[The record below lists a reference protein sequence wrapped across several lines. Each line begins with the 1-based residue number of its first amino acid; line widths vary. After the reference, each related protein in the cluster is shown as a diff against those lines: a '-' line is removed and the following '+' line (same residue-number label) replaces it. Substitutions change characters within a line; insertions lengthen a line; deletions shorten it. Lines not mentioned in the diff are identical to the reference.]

1 MQVDYKCDVGQA
13 RQLNED
19 SVLCLMFDVEFG
31 SNRQSAGLFIVADGM
46 GGHNAGEIASEWGVK
61 MVARECLPRLLCIQ
75 AESSGKPGSH
85 TLADDPQA
93 ALVNAINVANLSLF
107 KKAREKQTFQGMGT
121 TITAALIIGQDMYVA
136 HLGDSRCYVI
146 NNRET
151 IQVTKDHSEVQELVD
166 AGLITPEQAMTH
178 PRKNVITRVLGYY
191 RDVAVDSHHLKL
203 YQEDNV
209 LLCSD
214 GLWEV
219 LTDRAITEV
228 VLNAQGPE
236 QACLGLVTHANN
248 LGGPD
253 NISVI
258 MVRPENLP
266 SWQELVNMNTQVM
279 RKHQ

>member
-1 MQVDYKCDVGQA
+1 MQVDYKCDVGKA

-31 SNRQSAGLFIVADGM
+31 ADRQSAGLFIVADGM

-75 AESSGKPGSH
+75 AESSGQAGSH

-93 ALVNAINVANLSLF
+93 VLVKAVNVANLSLF
-107 KKAREKQTFQGMGT
+107 KKARGKQALQGMGT

-136 HLGDSRCYVI
+136 HLGDSRCYII
-146 NNRET
+146 NSRET

-166 AGLITPEQAMTH
+166 AGLITQEQSMTH
-178 PRKNVITRVLGYY
+178 PNKNVITRVLGYY
-191 RDVAVDSHHLKL
+191 HDAAVDSYHLKL
-203 YQEDNV
+203 YRDDNV

-219 LTDRAITEV
+219 LTERAITEI
-228 VLNAQGPE
+228 VLASPGPE
-236 QACLGLVTHANN
+236 QACLELVTQANN

-258 MVRPENLP
+258 IARPENLP
-266 SWQELVNMNTQVM
+266 SWQELVNMDTQIM

>member
-1 MQVDYKCDVGQA
+1 MQVDYKCDVGRA

-31 SNRQSAGLFIVADGM
+31 SQRQSAGLFIVADGM

-75 AESSGKPGSH
+75 AESSGKLCSH
-85 TLADDPQA
+85 TLPDDPQA
-93 ALVNAINVANLSLF
+93 ALVNAINVANRSLF
-107 KKAREKQTFQGMGT
+107 EKAREKQALQGMGT

-146 NNRET
+146 NDRET
-151 IQVTKDHSEVQELVD
+151 LQVTKDHSEVQEMVD
-166 AGLITPEQAMTH
+166 AGLITAEQAMVH
-178 PRKNVITRVLGYY
+178 PHKNVITRVLGYY
-191 RDVAVDSHHLKL
+191 RDAAVDSHHLKL

-219 LTDRAITEV
+219 LTDRAITEAV
-228 VLNAQGPE
+228 RSAPGTE
-236 QACLGLVTHANN
+236 QACLDLVNHANN

-258 MVRPENLP
+258 MVRQENLP
-266 SWQELVNMNTQVM
+266 SWHELVNMNTQLM
-279 RKHQ
+279 RKQQ